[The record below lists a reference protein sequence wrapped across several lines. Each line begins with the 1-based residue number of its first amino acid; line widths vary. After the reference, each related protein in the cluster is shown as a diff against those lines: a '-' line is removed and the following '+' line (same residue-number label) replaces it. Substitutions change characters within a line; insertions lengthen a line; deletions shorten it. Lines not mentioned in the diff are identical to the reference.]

1 MNERNRV
8 FGNNVK
14 FFIVNGKF
22 NEQTVAEHLGYS
34 KYDLWKIMDGR
45 LFLDEDE
52 KADIAKELKTTVE
65 ELYVPREEEQYHEV
79 GCMECR
85 GEFRSSE
92 NKTYILDLLDMYCDV
107 QELIALD

>member
-14 FFIVNGKF
+14 FLIVNGKF

-45 LFLDEDE
+45 LFLGEDE
-52 KADIAKELKTTVE
+52 KADIVRELQTTVE
-65 ELYVPREEEQYHEV
+65 DLYVPRTEDEYHEV

-85 GEFRSSE
+85 GAFSSSE
-92 NKTYILDLLDMYCDV
+92 NKTCILDLLDMYCDV
-107 QELIALD
+107 QELIAMS

>member
-14 FFIVNGKF
+14 FLIVNGKF

-45 LFLDEDE
+45 LFLGEDE
-52 KADIAKELKTTVE
+52 KADIARELQTTVE
-65 ELYVPREEEQYHEV
+65 DLYLPRTEDEYLRFIGYVLRCTGIDSNELGH
-79 GCMECR
+79 
-85 GEFRSSE
+85 
-92 NKTYILDLLDMYCDV
+92 
-107 QELIALD
+107 

>member
-1 MNERNRV
+1 M
-8 FGNNVK
+8 
-14 FFIVNGKF
+14 VNGKF

-79 GCMECR
+79 GCMDAEV
-85 GEFRSSE
+85 
-92 NKTYILDLLDMYCDV
+92 NLDHLKIKHIYWIC
-107 QELIALD
+107 

>member
-14 FFIVNGKF
+14 FFMVNGKF
-22 NEQTVAEHLGYS
+22 NEQTVAGHLGYS

-65 ELYVPREEEQYHEV
+65 ELYVPREEE
-79 GCMECR
+79 
-85 GEFRSSE
+85 
-92 NKTYILDLLDMYCDV
+92 
-107 QELIALD
+107 

>member
-14 FFIVNGKF
+14 FFMVNGKF

-52 KADIAKELKTTVE
+52 IADIAKELKTTVE
-65 ELYVPREEEQYHEV
+65 ELYVPREEE
-79 GCMECR
+79 
-85 GEFRSSE
+85 
-92 NKTYILDLLDMYCDV
+92 
-107 QELIALD
+107 